1 MTRPRV
7 ALFTPFNPNTGG
19 GAVIFRS
26 LLANLQEADVR
37 WFYLA
42 DSKIDLP
49 NSTHLGPTVL
59 GGSLVA
65 DALASAR
72 LYVVQSHPE
81 IDRYAAAIREW
92 LPDIVWVNA
101 MNEGLLL
108 GKKLREAGVRL
119 HVSVHDDPA
128 GLAIKSK
135 RYRHLASI
143 IESRNRALL
152 KIASSVDVV
161 CQPMQKYYMDRYGV
175 NSEVVYRYIQNR
187 LDDRLDAP
195 KPVATMAAASST
207 IVIGHVGSVYSKPE
221 VVAFLAALRS
231 IQETDGVRFKVI
243 TFGKSKIFDDAA
255 DEVPGIVEGAGEVRE
270 AEAVER
276 LQQCRF
282 LYSMYSFS
290 PRHRIFRETSQPTKI
305 STYLMA
311 AKPILAHC
319 PAGSSTIAML
329 SKFKLGVC
337 VTSLE
342 AKELI
347 DGVRGVLNFKLET
360 AEVRRAIDHYCGR
373 TNLDYLEK
381 CFDLE
386 DAAAVR

>member
-42 DSKIDLP
+42 DAKIDLP

-59 GGSLVA
+59 GGSYVK
-65 DALASAR
+65 DALASTRIYILQNHA
-72 LYVVQSHPE
+72 E
-81 IDRYAAAIREW
+81 IDRFTTAIREW
-92 LPDIVWVNA
+92 RPDFVWVNA
-101 MNEGLLL
+101 MNEGLLV
-108 GKKLREAGVRL
+108 GKKLRDAGVPV

-135 RYRHLASI
+135 RYRHLAPI
-143 IESRNRALL
+143 MEKRNRALL
-152 KIASSVDVV
+152 KMASSVDVV
-161 CQPMQKYYMDRYGV
+161 CEPMRQYYLDRYGV
-175 NSEVVYRYIQNR
+175 NSGVVYRYIQN
-187 LDDRLDAP
+187 P
-195 KPVATMAAASST
+195 QPVAIRAEAGST
-207 IVIGHVGSVYSKPE
+207 IVIGHVGSIYSKPE
-221 VVAFLAALRS
+221 VVAFLSALRS
-231 IQETDGVRFKVI
+231 IQETDGVRFRVI
-243 TFGKSKIFDDAA
+243 NFGTSKMFDDAGA
-255 DEVPGIVEGAGEVRE
+255 EVPGIVEAAGDVRE

-276 LQQCRF
+276 LQQCNF

-329 SKFKLGVC
+329 SRFKLGVC
-337 VTSLE
+337 VTSCV
-342 AKELI
+342 AADLI
-347 DGVRGVLNFKLET
+347 AGVREVLNVDLET
-360 AEVRRAIDHYCGR
+360 DEVRRAIDHYCGR
-373 TNLDYLEK
+373 GNLEYLEK
-381 CFDLE
+381 CFGLR
-386 DAAAVR
+386 AAAV

>member
-1 MTRPRV
+1 MRPRV
-7 ALFTPFNPNTGG
+7 ALFTPFNPDTGG

-42 DSKIDLP
+42 DAKIDLP
-49 NSTHLGPTVL
+49 NSTCLGPRVL
-59 GGSLVA
+59 GGSYVN

-72 LYVVQSHPE
+72 LYILQNHPE
-81 IDRYAAAIREW
+81 INRYEAAIREW
-92 LPDIVWVNA
+92 NPDIVWVNA
-101 MNEGLLL
+101 MNEGILL
-108 GKKLREAGVRL
+108 GTKLRQAGVRV

-135 RYRHLASI
+135 RYRHLAPF

-152 KIASSVDVV
+152 KMASSVDVV
-161 CQPMQKYYMDRYGV
+161 CEPMRQYYQDRYGV
-175 NSEVVYRYIQNR
+175 NSGVVYRYIQN
-187 LDDRLDAP
+187 P
-195 KPVATMAAASST
+195 KPAVTEVAAGST

-221 VVAFLAALRS
+221 VVAFLSALRS
-231 IQETDGVRFKVI
+231 IQNSDGVRFKVI
-243 TFGKSKIFDDAA
+243 TFGMSGIFDEAA
-255 DEVPGIVEGAGEVRE
+255 AEVQGIVEAAGDVRE
-270 AEAVER
+270 ADAVDR
-276 LQQCRF
+276 LQQCSF

-319 PAGSSTIAML
+319 PPGSSTIAML
-329 SKFKLGVC
+329 ARFKLGVC
-337 VTSLE
+337 VPSVE

-347 DGVRGVLNFKLET
+347 DGVRRVLDFKLES
-360 AEVRRAIDHYCGR
+360 AEVHRAIDHYCGR
-373 TNLDYLEK
+373 SNLQYLEK
-381 CFDLE
+381 CFGLST
-386 DAAAVR
+386 AAI